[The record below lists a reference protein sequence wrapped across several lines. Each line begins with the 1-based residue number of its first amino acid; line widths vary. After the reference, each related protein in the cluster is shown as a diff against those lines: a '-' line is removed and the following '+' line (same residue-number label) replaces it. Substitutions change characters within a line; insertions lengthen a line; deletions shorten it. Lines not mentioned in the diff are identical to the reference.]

1 MFNKILKINLV
12 IIFFISISFAEI
24 ITGVKI
30 EGNKRISKQS
40 IMVFGNVNI
49 GDSYSPDD
57 LNAILKNI
65 YDTKFFK
72 KINLDIKDSI
82 LSIIV
87 DENPIIEAVEIN
99 GIKQTKLIDFI
110 LENIS
115 LQNRKSYIESSFKSD
130 LNLIKN
136 IIKSSGY
143 YFAKIDS
150 KYLLNESQ
158 NSVKLIYDIDL
169 GEKAKI
175 NEIQF
180 LGDKKIKDRK
190 LKNVITSEEAKF
202 WKFISQ
208 SKYLNYERIE
218 LDKRL
223 LTNYY
228 RDNGYY
234 QVSVN
239 NSFVEFKN
247 NGTFKL
253 IYTIDAGEKFLF
265 NKLSLD
271 LSDEYDKKYFIKIN
285 KALKKLENKEYSLT
299 KIEKVLREVDKIAL
313 SKQYEFIDASL
324 EESIEDNNK
333 LNVIITLVDTEKFYV
348 EKINILG
355 NEFTLEEVIRN
366 SFIVDEGDAYNEIL
380 FNRSINNIKSKRIF
394 ASVETE
400 VLAGSSDNQKIINLS
415 VVEKPTGEISLGAG
429 FGSSGGTIGAGIK
442 ESNFLGKGIKLNTDL
457 SIATNTIKGTFIYEK
472 PNFNY
477 SDNSL
482 LLSATSTARNEIT
495 IAGYK
500 SSEIGFSVGTS
511 FEQYENFYITPRLST
526 THETLT
532 TTSSASANYKKQEGS
547 YFDNYLNYT
556 LDYDTRNKR
565 YKPDEGFRNTFN
577 QNLPLYSKNN
587 EILNSFETIKYQKF
601 SNVVTRYSF
610 YGSAVNSLNGN
621 DVRVSKRLHIP
632 GSKLRGFETGKVGPK
647 EKNDYVGGN
656 YISTLNF
663 SATLPK
669 LLPSFQ
675 NTDVSFF
682 LDAANLWGIDYDSTL
697 DDRSTIRSATGLAVD
712 IFTPIG
718 PLNFSYSFPITKNS
732 SDKTE
737 SVRFNLG
744 TTF

>member
-1 MFNKILKINLV
+1 MFNKIIKINLI
-12 IIFFISISFAEI
+12 IIFFASISFAEI
-24 ITGVKI
+24 IKGVNI
-30 EGNKRISKQS
+30 EGNKRISKES
-40 IMVFGNVNI
+40 IMVFGKINI
-49 GDSYSPDD
+49 GKNYSQDD
-57 LNAILKNI
+57 LNVILKNI
-65 YDTKFFK
+65 YSSKFFK
-72 KINLDIKDSI
+72 KINLNIKDSI
-82 LSIIV
+82 LSITV
-87 DENPIIEAVEIN
+87 DENPIIETVEIN
-99 GIKQTKLIDFI
+99 GIKDNKLTNFL

-115 LQNRKSYIESSFKSD
+115 LQNRKSYIESSFVAD

-143 YFAKIDS
+143 YFAKIDTKS
-150 KYLLNESQ
+150 LLNESQ
-158 NSVKLIYDIDL
+158 NSIKLIYDIDL
-169 GEKAKI
+169 GDRAKI

-208 SKYLNYERIE
+208 NKYLNYDRIE

-223 LTNYY
+223 LTNFYKN
-228 RDNGYY
+228 NGYY
-234 QVSVN
+234 KVKVS
-239 NSFVEFKN
+239 NSFVELKR
-247 NGTFKL
+247 NGAFKL
-253 IYTIDAGEKFLF
+253 IYTIDAGDKFLF
-265 NKLSLD
+265 NQLSLD
-271 LSDEYDKKYFIKIN
+271 LSDDYDKKYFIKIN
-285 KALKKLENKEYSLT
+285 KSLKKLENKEYSLT

-324 EESIEDNNK
+324 EESIVDNNK

-366 SFIVDEGDAYNEIL
+366 SFIVDEGDGYNEIL
-380 FNRSINNIKSKRIF
+380 FNRSINNIKSKNIF
-394 ASVETE
+394 ASVDTE
-400 VLAGSSDNQKIINLS
+400 VIVGSSESQKIINLT

-442 ESNFLGKGIKLNTDL
+442 ENNFLGKGIKLNTDL
-457 SIATNTIKGTFIYEK
+457 SISADTIKGKFVYEK

-482 LLSATSTARNEIT
+482 LLSATSSANDQTST
-495 IAGYK
+495 SGYK
-500 SSEIGFSVGTS
+500 SSEYGFSVGTA
-511 FEQYENFYITPRLST
+511 FEQYENFYITPRFST
-526 THETLT
+526 LFESLT
-532 TTSSASANYKKQEGS
+532 TTSTASKNYKKQEGS
-547 YFDNYLNYT
+547 YFDNYLDYT
-556 LDYDTRNKR
+556 LDYDNRNKR
-565 YKPDEGFRNTFN
+565 YKPDEGFRNIFN
-577 QNLPLYSKNN
+577 QSLPIYSKSN
-587 EILNSFETIKYQKF
+587 EVRNSFETIKYQKF
-601 SNVVTRYSF
+601 SNVVTRVSF
-610 YGSAVNSLNGN
+610 YGAAINSVTGD
-621 DVRVSKRLHIP
+621 DVRVSKRLFIP
-632 GSKLRGFETGKVGPK
+632 GSKLRGFEVGKVGPK
-647 EKNDYVGGN
+647 EKKDYVGGN
-656 YISTLNF
+656 YISSLNF

-697 DDRSTIRSATGLAVD
+697 DDKSTIRSATGLAVD

-718 PLNFSYSFPITKNS
+718 PLNFSYSFPISKSS
-732 SDKTE
+732 SDITE

>member
-1 MFNKILKINLV
+1 MFNKILKINLI
-12 IIFFISISFAEI
+12 IIFFASFSFAEI

-40 IMVFGNVNI
+40 IMLFGNVSVGEN
-49 GDSYSPDD
+49 YSPDD
-57 LNAILKNI
+57 LNTILKNI

-82 LSIIV
+82 LSIFV
-87 DENPIIEAVEIN
+87 DENPIIENVEIN
-99 GIKQTKLIDFI
+99 GIKDTKLTDFL

-115 LQNRKSYIESSFKSD
+115 LQNRKSYIESSFMSD

-143 YFAKIDS
+143 YFAKIDT

-158 NSVKLIYDIDL
+158 NSVQLIYDIDL
-169 GEKAKI
+169 GERAKI

-190 LKNVITSEEAKF
+190 LKNIITSEEAKF

-208 SKYLNYERIE
+208 GKYLNYERIE

-228 RDNGYY
+228 KDNGYY
-234 QVSVN
+234 KVNVS

-247 NGTFKL
+247 NGAFKL
-253 IYTIDAGEKFLF
+253 IYTINAGDKFLF
-265 NKLSLD
+265 NQLSLD
-271 LSDEYDKKYFIKIN
+271 LSDEYDEKYFIKIN

-324 EESIEDNNK
+324 EESIVDNNK

-380 FNRSINNIKSKRIF
+380 FNRSINNIKSKNIF
-394 ASVETE
+394 SSVDAE
-400 VLAGSSDNQKIINLS
+400 VLAGSSESQKIINLS

-429 FGSSGGTIGAGIK
+429 FGSAGGTIGGGVK
-442 ESNFLGKGIKLNTDL
+442 ENNFLGKGIKLNTDL
-457 SIATNTIKGTFIYEK
+457 SVSADKISGTFIYEK

-482 LLSATSTARNEIT
+482 LLSATSSANDQIST
-495 IAGYK
+495 AGYK
-500 SSEIGFSVGTS
+500 SSEIGFSLGTS
-511 FEQYENFYITPRLST
+511 FEQYEDFYIIPKFST
-526 THETLT
+526 IFETLT
-532 TTSSASANYKKQEGS
+532 TTSTASKNYKKQEGS
-547 YFDNYLNYT
+547 YFDNYLKYT
-556 LDYDTRNKR
+556 LDYDKRNKR
-565 YKPDEGFRNTFN
+565 FKPDNGFRNTFT
-577 QNLPLYSKNN
+577 QHVPVYSKNN
-587 EILNSFETIKYQKF
+587 EFLNSFESIKYQKI
-601 SNVVTRYSF
+601 SNVVTRFSF
-610 YGSAVNSLNGN
+610 YGAAVNSLTGD

-632 GSKLRGFETGKVGPK
+632 GRKLRGFEAGKVGPT
-647 EKNDYVGGN
+647 ENTDYIGGN
-656 YISTLNF
+656 YASTLNF

-675 NTDVSFF
+675 NTDISYFV
-682 LDAANLWGIDYDSTL
+682 DAGNLWGIDYDSNL
-697 DDRSTIRSATGLAVD
+697 DDRSAIRSATGLAID

-718 PLNFSYSFPITKNS
+718 PLNISYSFPLTKAS
-732 SDKTE
+732 SDVTE

>member
-1 MFNKILKINLV
+1 MFNKIIKINL
-12 IIFFISISFAEI
+12 IIILLASISFAEI
-24 ITGVKI
+24 ITSVKI

-40 IMVFGNVNI
+40 ILVFGKIKI
-49 GDSYSPDD
+49 GENYSQDD
-57 LNAILKNI
+57 LNTILKDI
-65 YDTKFFK
+65 YNTKFFK
-72 KINLDIKDSI
+72 AINLDIKDSI

-99 GIKQTKLIDFI
+99 GIKDKKLTDFL

-143 YFAKIDS
+143 YFAKIDTKS
-150 KYLLNESQ
+150 LLNKSQ
-158 NSVKLIYDIDL
+158 NSITLIYDIDL

-180 LGDKKIKDRK
+180 LGDKKVKDRK
-190 LKNVITSEEAKF
+190 LKNVITSEETKF

-208 SKYLNYERIE
+208 NKYLNYDRIE

-228 RDNGYY
+228 KNNGYY
-234 QVSVN
+234 KVKVS

-253 IYTIDAGEKFLF
+253 IYNIEAGDKFFF
-265 NKLSLD
+265 NNLSLD
-271 LSDEYDKKYFIKIN
+271 LSNEYDKKYFTKIS
-285 KALKKLENKEYSLT
+285 KVLKKLENKEYSLN

-324 EESIEDNNK
+324 EEAIVDNNK
-333 LNVIITLVDTEKFYV
+333 LNVIITLVDTKRFYV

-380 FNRSINNIKSKRIF
+380 FNRSINNIRSRNIF
-394 ASVETE
+394 SSVESE
-400 VLAGSSDNQKIINLS
+400 VLPGSNESQKIINLT

-429 FGSSGGTIGAGIK
+429 FGSSGGTIGGGIK
-442 ESNFLGKGIKLNTDL
+442 ENNFLGKGIKLNTDL
-457 SIATNTIKGTFIYEK
+457 SISPETIKGIFIYEK

-482 LLSATSTARNEIT
+482 LLSATSTARNQIAV
-495 IAGYK
+495 AGYK
-500 SSEIGFSVGTS
+500 SSELGFSVGTS
-511 FEQYENFYITPRLST
+511 FEQYENFYITPKFST
-526 THETLT
+526 TFETLT
-532 TTSSASANYKKQEGS
+532 TTSSASKNYKKQEGS
-547 YFDNYLNYT
+547 FFDNYLDYT
-556 LDYDTRNKR
+556 LDYDNRNKR
-565 YKPDEGFRNTFN
+565 YKPNEGFRNIFN
-577 QNLPLYSKNN
+577 QSLPIYSKNN
-587 EILNSFETIKYQKF
+587 EIRNSFETIKYQKF
-601 SNVVTRYSF
+601 SNVVTRVSF
-610 YGSAVNSLNGN
+610 YGAAINSLTGD
-621 DVRVSKRLHIP
+621 DVRVSKRLFIP
-632 GSKLRGFETGKVGPK
+632 GSKLRGFESGKVGPK
-647 EKNDYVGGN
+647 EKKNYVGGN
-656 YISTLNF
+656 YVSSLNF

-669 LLPSFQ
+669 ILATFQ

-682 LDAANLWGIDYDSTL
+682 LDAANLWGIDYDTKL
-697 DDRSTIRSATGLAVD
+697 DDKSTIRSATGLAVD

-718 PLNFSYSFPITKNS
+718 PLNFSYSFPITKSS
-732 SDKTE
+732 SDTTE

>member
-1 MFNKILKINLV
+1 MFNKILKINL
-12 IIFFISISFAEI
+12 IITLLVSISFAEI

-30 EGNKRISKQS
+30 DGNKRISKQS
-40 IMVFGNVNI
+40 IMVFGNVKI
-49 GDSYSPDD
+49 GENYNQDD
-57 LNAILKNI
+57 LNTILKNI

-82 LSIIV
+82 LSITV
-87 DENPIIEAVEIN
+87 NENPIIEIVEIN
-99 GIKQTKLIDFI
+99 GIKDSKLTDFL

-115 LQNRKSYIESSFKSD
+115 LRNRKSYIESSFKSD
-130 LNLIKN
+130 LNLIKS

-143 YFAKIDS
+143 YFAKIET
-150 KYLLNESQ
+150 KYLLNEIQ

-190 LKNVITSEEAKF
+190 LKNVITSEESRF

-208 SKYLNYERIE
+208 TKYLNYDRIE

-228 RDNGYY
+228 KDNGYY
-234 QVSVN
+234 KVKVN

-253 IYTIDAGEKFLF
+253 IYTIDAGDKFLF
-265 NKLSLD
+265 NKLSLN
-271 LSDEYDKKYFIKIN
+271 LSDEYDEKYFIRIN

-299 KIEKVLREVDKIAL
+299 KIEKVLKEVDKIAL

-324 EESIEDNNK
+324 EESIVDNNK
-333 LNVIITLVDTEKFYV
+333 LNLVITLVDTEKFYV

-380 FNRSINNIKSKRIF
+380 FNRSINNIKSKNIF
-394 ASVETE
+394 ASVDPE
-400 VLAGSSDNQKIINLS
+400 VLAGSSESQKIINLS

-429 FGSSGGTIGAGIK
+429 FGSSGGTVGAGIK
-442 ESNFLGKGIKLNTDL
+442 ENNFLGKGIKLNTDL
-457 SIATNTIKGTFIYEK
+457 SVSADTIKGKMVYEK

-482 LLSATSTARNEIT
+482 LLSATSTSNDQ
-495 IAGYK
+495 IAVSGYK
-500 SSEIGFSVGTS
+500 SSELGFSVGTA
-511 FEQYENFYITPRLST
+511 FEQYENFYITPRFST
-526 THETLT
+526 TYETLT
-532 TTSSASANYKKQEGS
+532 TTSSASKNYKKQEGS
-547 YFDNYLNYT
+547 FFDNYLDYT
-556 LDYDTRNKR
+556 LDYDNRNKR
-565 YKPDEGFRNTFN
+565 YKPDEGFRNIFN
-577 QNLPLYSKNN
+577 QSLPIYSKSN
-587 EILNSFETIKYQKF
+587 EVTNSFETIKYNKF
-601 SNVVTRYSF
+601 SDVVTRVSF
-610 YGSAVNSLNGN
+610 YGATINSLSGD
-621 DVRVSKRLHIP
+621 DVRVSKRLFIP
-632 GSKLRGFETGKVGPK
+632 GSKLRGFESGKVGPK
-647 EKNDYVGGN
+647 EKKNYVGGN
-656 YISTLNF
+656 YVSSLNF

-669 LLPSFQ
+669 ILATFQ

-682 LDAANLWGIDYDSTL
+682 LDAANLWGIDYDTKL
-697 DDRSTIRSATGLAVD
+697 DDKSTIRSATGLAVD

-718 PLNFSYSFPITKNS
+718 PLNFSYSFPITKSS
-732 SDKTE
+732 SDTTE

>member
-1 MFNKILKINLV
+1 MFNKILKINL
-12 IIFFISISFAEI
+12 IITLLVSISFAEI

-30 EGNKRISKQS
+30 DGNKRISKQS
-40 IMVFGNVNI
+40 IMVFGNVKI
-49 GDSYSPDD
+49 GENYNQDD
-57 LNAILKNI
+57 LNTILKNI

-82 LSIIV
+82 LSITV
-87 DENPIIEAVEIN
+87 NENPIIETVEIN
-99 GIKQTKLIDFI
+99 GIKDSKLTDFL

-115 LQNRKSYIESSFKSD
+115 LRNRKSYIESSFKSD
-130 LNLIKN
+130 LNLIKS

-143 YFAKIDS
+143 YFAKIET
-150 KYLLNESQ
+150 KYLLNEIQ

-190 LKNVITSEEAKF
+190 LKNVITSEESRF

-208 SKYLNYERIE
+208 TKYLNYDRIE

-228 RDNGYY
+228 KDNGYY
-234 QVSVN
+234 KVKVN

-253 IYTIDAGEKFLF
+253 IYTIDAGDKFLF
-265 NKLSLD
+265 NKLSLN
-271 LSDEYDKKYFIKIN
+271 LSDEYDEKYFIRIN

-299 KIEKVLREVDKIAL
+299 KIEKVLKEVDKIAL

-324 EESIEDNNK
+324 EESIVDNNK
-333 LNVIITLVDTEKFYV
+333 LNLVITLVDTEKFYV

-380 FNRSINNIKSKRIF
+380 FNRSINNIKSKNIF
-394 ASVETE
+394 ASVDPE
-400 VLAGSSDNQKIINLS
+400 VLAGSSESQKIINLS

-429 FGSSGGTIGAGIK
+429 FGSSGGTVGAGIK
-442 ESNFLGKGIKLNTDL
+442 ENNFLGKGIKLNTDL
-457 SIATNTIKGTFIYEK
+457 SVSADTIKGKMVYEK

-482 LLSATSTARNEIT
+482 LLSATSTSNDQ
-495 IAGYK
+495 IAVSGYK
-500 SSEIGFSVGTS
+500 SSELGFSVGTA
-511 FEQYENFYITPRLST
+511 FEQYENFYVTPKINT
-526 THETLT
+526 TYESLT
-532 TTSSASANYKKQEGS
+532 TTSTASKNYKKQEGA

-556 LDYDTRNKR
+556 LDYDKRNKR
-565 YKPDEGFRNTFN
+565 YKPDEGFRNIFN
-577 QNLPLYSKNN
+577 QNLPIYSENN
-587 EILNSFETIKYQKF
+587 EIRNSFETIRYKKF
-601 SNVVTRYSF
+601 SNVVTRVSF
-610 YGSAVNSLNGN
+610 YGAAINSISGD
-621 DVRVSKRLHIP
+621 DVRVSKRMHIP
-632 GSKLRGFETGKVGPK
+632 GSKLRGFESGKVGPK

-656 YISTLNF
+656 YISSLNF

-675 NTDVSFF
+675 NTDLSFF

-718 PLNFSYSFPITKNS
+718 PLNLSYSFPISKSS
-732 SDKTE
+732 SDTTE

>member
-1 MFNKILKINLV
+1 MFNKILKINLI
-12 IIFFISISFAEI
+12 IIFFTSISFAEI

-49 GDSYSPDD
+49 GDSYSSDD
-57 LNAILKNI
+57 LNVILKNI

-99 GIKQTKLIDFI
+99 GIKQTKLKDFI

-208 SKYLNYERIE
+208 SKYLNYEQIE

-228 RDNGYY
+228 KDNGYY

-247 NGTFKL
+247 DGTFKL

-285 KALKKLENKEYSLT
+285 KSLKKLENKEYSIT

-394 ASVETE
+394 ASVEPE
-400 VLAGSSDNQKIINLS
+400 VLAGSSENQKIINLT
-415 VVEKPTGEISLGAG
+415 VVEKPTGELSLGAG
-429 FGSSGGTIGAGIK
+429 FGSSGGTIGAGVK
-442 ESNFLGKGIKLNTDL
+442 ENNFLGKGIKLNSDL
-457 SIATNTIKGTFIYEK
+457 SISPNTIKGTLIYEK

-482 LLSATSTARNEIT
+482 LLSATSSANNEILT
-495 IAGYK
+495 AGYK

-511 FEQYENFYITPRLST
+511 FEQYENFYITPRFST

-556 LDYDTRNKR
+556 LDYDNRNKR
-565 YKPDEGFRNTFN
+565 YKPDEGFRNTFS
-577 QNLPLYSKNN
+577 QNLPLYTKNN
-587 EILNSFETIKYQKF
+587 EIVNSFESIKYQKF

-610 YGSAVNSLNGN
+610 FGSAVNSVSGN

-632 GSKLRGFETGKVGPK
+632 GSKLRGFEIGKVGPK

-682 LDAANLWGIDYDSTL
+682 LDAANLWGVDYDSTL

-718 PLNFSYSFPITKNS
+718 PLNFSYSFPITKSS
-732 SDKTE
+732 SDITE

>member
-1 MFNKILKINLV
+1 MFNKILKINLI
-12 IIFFISISFAEI
+12 IIFFASISFAEI
-24 ITGVKI
+24 ITGIQI

-40 IMVFGNVNI
+40 IIVFGKVNI
-49 GDSYSPDD
+49 GENYSPDD
-57 LNAILKNI
+57 LNIILKKI

-72 KINLDIKDSI
+72 KIDLDIKDSI
-82 LSIIV
+82 LTITV
-87 DENPIIEAVEIN
+87 DENPIIETVEIN
-99 GIKQTKLIDFI
+99 GIKDKKLTDFL

-143 YFAKIDS
+143 YFAKIDTKS
-150 KYLLNESQ
+150 LLNETQ
-158 NSVKLIYDIDL
+158 NSIKLFYDIDL
-169 GEKAKI
+169 GKKAKI

-180 LGDKKIKDRK
+180 LGDKKVKDRK
-190 LKNVITSEEAKF
+190 LKNVITSEETKF

-208 SKYLNYERIE
+208 NKYLNYDRIE

-223 LTNYY
+223 LANYY
-228 RDNGYY
+228 KNNGYY
-234 QVSVN
+234 KVKVS

-253 IYTIDAGEKFLF
+253 IYSIDAGDKFLF

-271 LSDEYDKKYFIKIN
+271 LSDEYDEKYFIKIN
-285 KALKKLENKEYSLT
+285 KALKKLENKEYSLN

-324 EESIEDNNK
+324 EEAIVNNNK
-333 LNVIITLVDTEKFYV
+333 LNVVITLVDTKKFYV

-355 NEFTLEEVIRN
+355 NEYTLEEVIRN

-380 FNRSINNIKSKRIF
+380 FNRSINNIKSKNIF
-394 ASVETE
+394 ASVESE
-400 VLAGSSDNQKIINLS
+400 VLPGTSESQKIINLS

-429 FGSSGGTIGAGIK
+429 YGTSGGTVGAGIK
-442 ESNFLGKGIKLNTDL
+442 ENNFLGKGIKLNTDFAV
-457 SIATNTIKGTFIYEK
+457 SADTVKGTIVYNQ

-482 LLSATSTARNEIT
+482 LISATSKANDQ
-495 IAGYK
+495 IAISGYK
-500 SSEIGFSVGTS
+500 SSELGFSVGTA
-511 FEQYENFYITPRLST
+511 FEQYENFYITPRFST
-526 THETLT
+526 TYETLT
-532 TTSSASANYKKQEGS
+532 TTSTASKNYKKQEAS
-547 YFDNYLNYT
+547 YFDNYINYS
-556 LDYDTRNKR
+556 LDYDNRNKR
-565 YKPDEGFRNTFN
+565 FKPDEGFRNIFN
-577 QNLPLYSKNN
+577 QQLPIHSKNN
-587 EILNSFETIKYQKF
+587 EIVNSFETIKYQKF
-601 SNVVTRYSF
+601 SDVVTRFSF
-610 YGSAVNSLNGN
+610 YGAAINSLTGN

-632 GSKLRGFETGKVGPK
+632 GSKLRGFESGKVGPK

-682 LDAANLWGIDYDSTL
+682 LDAANSWGIDYNSTL
-697 DDRSTIRSATGLAVD
+697 DDRSMIRSSTGLAVD
-712 IFTPIG
+712 VFTPIG
-718 PLNFSYSFPITKNS
+718 PLNISYSFPITKSS
-732 SDKTE
+732 SDTTE

>member
-1 MFNKILKINLV
+1 MFNKIIKINLI
-12 IIFFISISFAEI
+12 IIFFASISFAEI
-24 ITGVKI
+24 IKGVNI
-30 EGNKRISKQS
+30 EGNKRISKES
-40 IMVFGNVNI
+40 IMVFGKINI
-49 GDSYSPDD
+49 GKNYSQDD
-57 LNAILKNI
+57 LNVILKRI
-65 YDTKFFK
+65 YSTKFFK

-82 LSIIV
+82 LSITV
-87 DENPIIEAVEIN
+87 DENPIIEIVEIN
-99 GIKQTKLIDFI
+99 GIKDNKLTDFL

-115 LQNRKSYIESSFKSD
+115 LQNRKSYIESSFVAD

-143 YFAKIDS
+143 YFAKIDTKS
-150 KYLLNESQ
+150 LLNESQ

-169 GEKAKI
+169 GDRAKI

-208 SKYLNYERIE
+208 NKYLNYDRIE

-223 LTNYY
+223 LTNFYKN
-228 RDNGYY
+228 NGYY
-234 QVSVN
+234 KVKVS
-239 NSFVEFKN
+239 NSFVELKS
-247 NGTFKL
+247 NGAFKL
-253 IYTIDAGEKFLF
+253 IYTIDAGDKFLF
-265 NKLSLD
+265 NQLSLD
-271 LSDEYDKKYFIKIN
+271 LSDDYDKKYFIKIN
-285 KALKKLENKEYSLT
+285 KSLKKLENKEYSLT

-324 EESIEDNNK
+324 EESIVDNNK

-366 SFIVDEGDAYNEIL
+366 SFIVDEGDGYNEIL
-380 FNRSINNIKSKRIF
+380 FNRSINNIKSKNIF
-394 ASVETE
+394 ASVDAE
-400 VLAGSSDNQKIINLS
+400 VIVGSNESQKIINLT

-442 ESNFLGKGIKLNTDL
+442 ENNFLGKGIKLNTDL
-457 SIATNTIKGTFIYEK
+457 SISANTIKGTFIYEK

-482 LLSATSTARNEIT
+482 LLSATSSANDQTST
-495 IAGYK
+495 SGYK
-500 SSEIGFSVGTS
+500 SSEYGFSVGTA
-511 FEQYENFYITPRLST
+511 FEQYENFYITPRFST
-526 THETLT
+526 VFESLT
-532 TTSSASANYKKQEGS
+532 TTSTASKNYKKQEGS
-547 YFDNYLNYT
+547 YFDNYLDYT
-556 LDYDTRNKR
+556 LDYDNRNKKYR
-565 YKPDEGFRNTFN
+565 PDEGFRNIFN
-577 QNLPLYSKNN
+577 QSLPIYSKTN
-587 EILNSFETIKYQKF
+587 EVRNSFETIKYQKF
-601 SNVVTRYSF
+601 SNVVTRVSF
-610 YGSAVNSLNGN
+610 YGAAINSVTGD
-621 DVRVSKRLHIP
+621 DVRVSKRLFIP
-632 GSKLRGFETGKVGPK
+632 GSKLRGFEAGKVGPK
-647 EKNDYVGGN
+647 EKKDYVGGN
-656 YISTLNF
+656 YISSLNF

-682 LDAANLWGIDYDSTL
+682 VDAANLWGIDYDSTL
-697 DDRSTIRSATGLAVD
+697 DDKSAIRSATGLAVD

-718 PLNFSYSFPITKNS
+718 PLNFSYSFPISKSS
-732 SDKTE
+732 SDTTE

>member
-285 KALKKLENKEYSLT
+285 KSLKKLENKEYSIT

-457 SIATNTIKGTFIYEK
+457 SIATNTIKGTFMYEK

-556 LDYDTRNKR
+556 LDYDNRNKR

-587 EILNSFETIKYQKF
+587 EIVKSFETIKYQKF

-610 YGSAVNSLNGN
+610 YGAAVNSLNGN

-718 PLNFSYSFPITKNS
+718 PLNLSYSFPITQSS
-732 SDKTE
+732 SDTTE

>member
-1 MFNKILKINLV
+1 MFNKIIKINL
-12 IIFFISISFAEI
+12 IIILLASISFAEI
-24 ITGVKI
+24 ITSVKI

-40 IMVFGNVNI
+40 ILVFGKIKI
-49 GDSYSPDD
+49 GENYSQDD
-57 LNAILKNI
+57 LNTILKDI
-65 YDTKFFK
+65 YNTKFFK
-72 KINLDIKDSI
+72 AINLDIKDSI

-99 GIKQTKLIDFI
+99 GIKDKKLTDFL

-143 YFAKIDS
+143 YFAKIDTKS
-150 KYLLNESQ
+150 LLNKSQ
-158 NSVKLIYDIDL
+158 NSITLIYDIDL

-180 LGDKKIKDRK
+180 LGDKKVKDRK
-190 LKNVITSEEAKF
+190 LKNVITSEETKF

-208 SKYLNYERIE
+208 NKYLNYDRIE

-228 RDNGYY
+228 KNNGYY
-234 QVSVN
+234 KVKVS

-253 IYTIDAGEKFLF
+253 IYNIEAGDKFFF
-265 NKLSLD
+265 NNLSLD
-271 LSDEYDKKYFIKIN
+271 LSNEYDKKYFTKIS
-285 KALKKLENKEYSLT
+285 KVLKKLENKEYSLN

-324 EESIEDNNK
+324 EEAIVDNNK
-333 LNVIITLVDTEKFYV
+333 LNVIITLVDTKRFYV

-380 FNRSINNIKSKRIF
+380 FNRSINNIRSRNIF
-394 ASVETE
+394 SSVESE
-400 VLAGSSDNQKIINLS
+400 VLPGSNESQKIINLT

-429 FGSSGGTIGAGIK
+429 FGSSGGTIGGGIK
-442 ESNFLGKGIKLNTDL
+442 ENNFLGKGIKLNTDL
-457 SIATNTIKGTFIYEK
+457 SISPETIKGIFIYEK

-482 LLSATSTARNEIT
+482 LLSATSTARNQIAV
-495 IAGYK
+495 AGYK
-500 SSEIGFSVGTS
+500 SSELGFSVGTS
-511 FEQYENFYITPRLST
+511 FEQYENFYITPKFST
-526 THETLT
+526 TFETLT
-532 TTSSASANYKKQEGS
+532 TTSSASKNYKKQEGS
-547 YFDNYLNYT
+547 FFDNYLDYT
-556 LDYDTRNKR
+556 LDYDNRNKR
-565 YKPDEGFRNTFN
+565 YKPNEGFRNIFN
-577 QNLPLYSKNN
+577 QSLPIYSKNN
-587 EILNSFETIKYQKF
+587 EIRNSFETIKYQKF
-601 SNVVTRYSF
+601 SNVVTRVSF
-610 YGSAVNSLNGN
+610 YGAAINSLTGD
-621 DVRVSKRLHIP
+621 DVRVSKRLFIP
-632 GSKLRGFETGKVGPK
+632 GSKLRGFESGKVGPK
-647 EKNDYVGGN
+647 EKKNYVGGN
-656 YISTLNF
+656 YVSSLNF

-669 LLPSFQ
+669 LLASFQ

-682 LDAANLWGIDYDSTL
+682 LDAANLWGIDYDTKL
-697 DDRSTIRSATGLAVD
+697 DDKSTIRSATGLAVD

-718 PLNFSYSFPITKNS
+718 PLNFSYSFPITKSS
-732 SDKTE
+732 SDTTE

>member
-1 MFNKILKINLV
+1 MFNKIIKINLI
-12 IIFFISISFAEI
+12 IIFFASISFAEI
-24 ITGVKI
+24 IKGVNI
-30 EGNKRISKQS
+30 EGNKRISKES
-40 IMVFGNVNI
+40 IMVFGKINI
-49 GDSYSPDD
+49 GKNYSQDD
-57 LNAILKNI
+57 LNVILKNI
-65 YDTKFFK
+65 YSTKFFK

-82 LSIIV
+82 LSITV
-87 DENPIIEAVEIN
+87 DENPIIETVEIN
-99 GIKQTKLIDFI
+99 GIKDNKLTDFL

-115 LQNRKSYIESSFKSD
+115 LQNRKSYIESSFVAD

-143 YFAKIDS
+143 YFAKIDTKS
-150 KYLLNESQ
+150 LLNESQ

-169 GEKAKI
+169 GDRAKI

-208 SKYLNYERIE
+208 NKYLNYDRIE

-223 LTNYY
+223 LTNFYKN
-228 RDNGYY
+228 NGYY
-234 QVSVN
+234 KVKVS
-239 NSFVEFKN
+239 NSFVELKS
-247 NGTFKL
+247 NGAFKL
-253 IYTIDAGEKFLF
+253 IYTIDAGDKFLF
-265 NKLSLD
+265 NQLSLD
-271 LSDEYDKKYFIKIN
+271 LSDDYDKKYFIKIN
-285 KALKKLENKEYSLT
+285 KSLKKLENKEYSLT

-324 EESIEDNNK
+324 EESIVDNNK

-366 SFIVDEGDAYNEIL
+366 SFIVDEGDGYNEIL
-380 FNRSINNIKSKRIF
+380 FNRSINNIKSKNIF
-394 ASVETE
+394 ASVDAE
-400 VLAGSSDNQKIINLS
+400 VIVGSNESQKIINLT

-442 ESNFLGKGIKLNTDL
+442 ENNFLGKGIKLNTDL
-457 SIATNTIKGTFIYEK
+457 SISANTIKGTFIYEK

-482 LLSATSTARNEIT
+482 LLSATSSANDQTST
-495 IAGYK
+495 SGYK
-500 SSEIGFSVGTS
+500 SSEYGFSVGTA
-511 FEQYENFYITPRLST
+511 FEQYENFYITPRFST
-526 THETLT
+526 VFESLT
-532 TTSSASANYKKQEGS
+532 TTSTASKNYKKQEGS
-547 YFDNYLNYT
+547 YFDNYLDYT
-556 LDYDTRNKR
+556 LDYDNRNKKYR
-565 YKPDEGFRNTFN
+565 PDEGFRNIFN
-577 QNLPLYSKNN
+577 QSLPIYSKTN
-587 EILNSFETIKYQKF
+587 EVRNSFETIKYQKF
-601 SNVVTRYSF
+601 SNVVTRVSF
-610 YGSAVNSLNGN
+610 YGAAINSVTGD
-621 DVRVSKRLHIP
+621 DVRVSKRLFIP
-632 GSKLRGFETGKVGPK
+632 GSKLRGFEAGKVGPK
-647 EKNDYVGGN
+647 EKKDYVGGN
-656 YISTLNF
+656 YISSLNF

-682 LDAANLWGIDYDSTL
+682 VDAANLWGIDYDSTL
-697 DDRSTIRSATGLAVD
+697 DDKSAIRSATGLAVD

-718 PLNFSYSFPITKNS
+718 PLNFSYSFPISKSS
-732 SDKTE
+732 SDTTE

>member
-1 MFNKILKINLV
+1 MFNKILKINL
-12 IIFFISISFAEI
+12 IITLLVSISFAEI

-30 EGNKRISKQS
+30 DGNKRISKQS
-40 IMVFGNVNI
+40 IMVFGNVKI
-49 GDSYSPDD
+49 GENYNQDD
-57 LNAILKNI
+57 LNTILKNI

-82 LSIIV
+82 LSITV
-87 DENPIIEAVEIN
+87 NENPIIETVEIN
-99 GIKQTKLIDFI
+99 GIKDSKLTDFL

-115 LQNRKSYIESSFKSD
+115 LRNRKSYIESSFKSD
-130 LNLIKN
+130 LNLIKS

-143 YFAKIDS
+143 YFAKIET
-150 KYLLNESQ
+150 KYLLNEIQ

-169 GEKAKI
+169 GQKAKI

-190 LKNVITSEEAKF
+190 LKNVITSEESRF

-208 SKYLNYERIE
+208 TKYLNYDRIE

-228 RDNGYY
+228 KDNGYY
-234 QVSVN
+234 KVKVN

-253 IYTIDAGEKFLF
+253 IYTIDAGDKFLF
-265 NKLSLD
+265 NKLSLN
-271 LSDEYDKKYFIKIN
+271 LSDEYDEKYFIRIN

-299 KIEKVLREVDKIAL
+299 KIEKVLKEVDKIAL

-324 EESIEDNNK
+324 EESIVDNNK
-333 LNVIITLVDTEKFYV
+333 LNLVITLVDTEKFYV

-380 FNRSINNIKSKRIF
+380 FNRSINNIKSKNIF
-394 ASVETE
+394 ASVEPE
-400 VLAGSSDNQKIINLS
+400 VLAGSSESQKIINLS

-429 FGSSGGTIGAGIK
+429 FGSSGGTVGAGIK
-442 ESNFLGKGIKLNTDL
+442 ENNFLGKGIKLNTDL
-457 SIATNTIKGTFIYEK
+457 SVSADTIKGKMVYEK

-482 LLSATSTARNEIT
+482 LLSATSTSNDQ
-495 IAGYK
+495 IAVSGYK
-500 SSEIGFSVGTS
+500 SSELGFSVGTA
-511 FEQYENFYITPRLST
+511 FEQYENFYVTPKINT
-526 THETLT
+526 TYESLT
-532 TTSSASANYKKQEGS
+532 TTSTASKNYKKQEGA

-556 LDYDTRNKR
+556 IDYDKRNKR
-565 YKPDEGFRNTFN
+565 YKPDEGFRNIFN
-577 QNLPLYSKNN
+577 QNLPIYSENN
-587 EILNSFETIKYQKF
+587 EIRNSFETIRYKKF
-601 SNVVTRYSF
+601 SNVVTRLSF
-610 YGSAVNSLNGN
+610 YGAAINSISGD

-632 GSKLRGFETGKVGPK
+632 GSKLRGFESGKVGPK

-656 YISTLNF
+656 YISSLNF

-675 NTDVSFF
+675 NTDLSFF

-718 PLNFSYSFPITKNS
+718 PLNLSYSFPISKSS
-732 SDKTE
+732 SDTTE

>member
-1 MFNKILKINLV
+1 M
-12 IIFFISISFAEI
+12 
-24 ITGVKI
+24 
-30 EGNKRISKQS
+30 
-40 IMVFGNVNI
+40 
-49 GDSYSPDD
+49 
-57 LNAILKNI
+57 
-65 YDTKFFK
+65 
-72 KINLDIKDSI
+72 
-82 LSIIV
+82 
-87 DENPIIEAVEIN
+87 
-99 GIKQTKLIDFI
+99 
-110 LENIS
+110 
-115 LQNRKSYIESSFKSD
+115 
-130 LNLIKN
+130 
-136 IIKSSGY
+136 
-143 YFAKIDS
+143 
-150 KYLLNESQ
+150 
-158 NSVKLIYDIDL
+158 IYDIDL

-208 SKYLNYERIE
+208 GKYLNYDRIE

-228 RDNGYY
+228 KDNGYY
-234 QVSVN
+234 KVKVS

-247 NGTFKL
+247 NGAFKL
-253 IYTIDAGEKFLF
+253 IYNIDAGDKFLF

-285 KALKKLENKEYSLT
+285 KALKKLENNEYSLT

-313 SKQYEFIDASL
+313 SKQYEFIDATL
-324 EESIEDNNK
+324 EESIVDNNK

-380 FNRSINNIKSKRIF
+380 FNRSINNIKSKKIF
-394 ASVETE
+394 ASVNAE
-400 VLAGSSDNQKIINLS
+400 VLAGSSESQKIINLS

-429 FGSSGGTIGAGIK
+429 FGSSGGSVGAGIK
-442 ESNFLGKGIKLNTDL
+442 ENNFLGKGIKLNTDL
-457 SIATNTIKGTFIYEK
+457 SISADTIKGTFIYEK

-482 LLSATSTARNEIT
+482 LLSATSSANDQIT
-495 IAGYK
+495 TAGYK
-500 SSEIGFSVGTS
+500 SSELGFSIGTA
-511 FEQYENFYITPRLST
+511 FEQYEDFYITPRLST
-526 THETLT
+526 TYETLT
-532 TTSSASANYKKQEGS
+532 TTSTASQNYKKQEGS
-547 YFDNYLNYT
+547 YFDNYLKYT
-556 LDYDTRNKR
+556 LDYDKRNKR
-565 YKPDEGFRNTFN
+565 FKPDDGFLNSFS
-577 QNLPLYSKNN
+577 QNVPLYSKNN
-587 EILNSFETIKYQKF
+587 EIRNSFESTKYQKF
-601 SNVVTRYSF
+601 SNIVTRFSF
-610 YGSAVNSLNGN
+610 YGAAINSLTGD

-632 GSKLRGFETGKVGPK
+632 ARKLRGFEGGKVGPK
-647 EKNDYVGGN
+647 ENKDYIGGN
-656 YISTLNF
+656 YVSTLNF

-675 NTDVSFF
+675 NTDISYF
-682 LDAANLWGIDYDSTL
+682 LDAANSWGIDYDSTL
-697 DDRSTIRSATGLAVD
+697 DDKSTIRSATGIAVD

-718 PLNFSYSFPITKNS
+718 PLNLSYSFPITKAS
-732 SDKTE
+732 SDVTE

>member
-1 MFNKILKINLV
+1 MFNKIIKINLI
-12 IIFFISISFAEI
+12 IIFFASISFAEI
-24 ITGVKI
+24 IKGVNI
-30 EGNKRISKQS
+30 EGNKRISKES
-40 IMVFGNVNI
+40 IMVFGKINI
-49 GDSYSPDD
+49 GKNYSQDD
-57 LNAILKNI
+57 LNVILKNI
-65 YDTKFFK
+65 YSSKFFK
-72 KINLDIKDSI
+72 KINLNIKDSI
-82 LSIIV
+82 LSITV
-87 DENPIIEAVEIN
+87 DENPIIETVEIN
-99 GIKQTKLIDFI
+99 GIKDNKLTNFL

-115 LQNRKSYIESSFKSD
+115 LQNRKSYIESSFVAD

-143 YFAKIDS
+143 YFAKIDTKS
-150 KYLLNESQ
+150 LLNESQ
-158 NSVKLIYDIDL
+158 NSIKLIYDIDL
-169 GEKAKI
+169 GDRAKI

-208 SKYLNYERIE
+208 NKYLNYDRIE

-223 LTNYY
+223 LTNFYKN
-228 RDNGYY
+228 NGYY
-234 QVSVN
+234 KVKVS
-239 NSFVEFKN
+239 NSFVELKR
-247 NGTFKL
+247 NGAFKL
-253 IYTIDAGEKFLF
+253 IYTIDAGDKFLF
-265 NKLSLD
+265 NQLSLD
-271 LSDEYDKKYFIKIN
+271 LSDDYDKKYFIKIN
-285 KALKKLENKEYSLT
+285 KSLKKLENKEYSLT

-324 EESIEDNNK
+324 EESIVDNNK

-366 SFIVDEGDAYNEIL
+366 SFIVDEGDGYNEIL
-380 FNRSINNIKSKRIF
+380 FNRSINNIKSKNIF
-394 ASVETE
+394 ASVDTE
-400 VLAGSSDNQKIINLS
+400 VIVGSSESQKIINLT

-442 ESNFLGKGIKLNTDL
+442 ENNFLGKGIKLNTDL
-457 SIATNTIKGTFIYEK
+457 SISADTIKGKFVYEK

-482 LLSATSTARNEIT
+482 LLSATSSANDQISTS
-495 IAGYK
+495 GYK
-500 SSEIGFSVGTS
+500 SSEYGFSVGTA
-511 FEQYENFYITPRLST
+511 FEQYENFYITPRFST
-526 THETLT
+526 TFESLT
-532 TTSSASANYKKQEGS
+532 TTSTASKNYKKQEGS
-547 YFDNYLNYT
+547 YFDNYLDYT
-556 LDYDTRNKR
+556 LDYDNRNKR
-565 YKPDEGFRNTFN
+565 YKPDEGFRNIFN
-577 QNLPLYSKNN
+577 QSLPIYSKSN
-587 EILNSFETIKYQKF
+587 EVRNSFETIKYQKF
-601 SNVVTRYSF
+601 SNVVTRVSF
-610 YGSAVNSLNGN
+610 YGAAINSVTGD
-621 DVRVSKRLHIP
+621 DVRVSKRLFIP
-632 GSKLRGFETGKVGPK
+632 GSKLRGFEVGKVGPK
-647 EKNDYVGGN
+647 EKKDYVGGN
-656 YISTLNF
+656 YISSLNF

-697 DDRSTIRSATGLAVD
+697 DDKSTIRSATGLAVD

-718 PLNFSYSFPITKNS
+718 PLNFSYSFPISKSS
-732 SDKTE
+732 SDITE

>member
-1 MFNKILKINLV
+1 MFNKIIKINL
-12 IIFFISISFAEI
+12 IIILLASISFAEI
-24 ITGVKI
+24 ITSVKI

-40 IMVFGNVNI
+40 IIVFGKVNI
-49 GDSYSPDD
+49 GENYTQDD
-57 LNAILKNI
+57 LNIILKRI
-65 YDTKFFK
+65 YGTKFFK

-82 LSIIV
+82 LTITV
-87 DENPIIEAVEIN
+87 DENPIIETVEIN
-99 GIKQTKLIDFI
+99 GIKNKKLTDFL

-115 LQNRKSYIESSFKSD
+115 LQNRKSYIESSFVSD

-143 YFAKIDS
+143 YFAKIDTKS
-150 KYLLNESQ
+150 LLNKSQ
-158 NSVKLIYDIDL
+158 NSITLIYDIDL

-180 LGDKKIKDRK
+180 LGDKKVKDRK
-190 LKNVITSEEAKF
+190 LKNVITSEETKF

-208 SKYLNYERIE
+208 NKYLNYDRIE

-228 RDNGYY
+228 KNNGYY
-234 QVSVN
+234 KVKVS

-253 IYTIDAGEKFLF
+253 IYNIEAGDKFFF

-271 LSDEYDKKYFIKIN
+271 LSNEYDKKYFTKIS
-285 KALKKLENKEYSLT
+285 KVLKKLENKEYSLN

-324 EESIEDNNK
+324 EEAIVDNNK

-355 NEFTLEEVIRN
+355 NEFTLEEVVRN

-380 FNRSINNIKSKRIF
+380 FNRSINNIRAKNIF
-394 ASVETE
+394 SSVESE
-400 VLAGSSDNQKIINLS
+400 VLPGSNESQKMINLK

-429 FGSSGGTIGAGIK
+429 FGSSGGTIGGGIK
-442 ESNFLGKGIKLNTDL
+442 ENNFLGKGIKLNTDL
-457 SIATNTIKGTFIYEK
+457 SISPETIRGTFIYEK

-482 LLSATSTARNEIT
+482 LLSATSSARNQIA

-500 SSEIGFSVGTS
+500 SSELGFSVGTA
-511 FEQYENFYITPRLST
+511 FEQYENFYIIPKFST
-526 THETLT
+526 TFETLT
-532 TTSSASANYKKQEGS
+532 TTSSASKNYKKQEGS
-547 YFDNYLNYT
+547 FFDNYLDYT
-556 LDYDTRNKR
+556 LDYDNRNKR
-565 YKPDEGFRNTFN
+565 YKPDEGFRNIFN
-577 QNLPLYSKNN
+577 QSLPIYSKSN
-587 EILNSFETIKYQKF
+587 EVRNSFETIKYQKF
-601 SNVVTRYSF
+601 SNVVTRVSF
-610 YGSAVNSLNGN
+610 YGATINSLTGD
-621 DVRVSKRLHIP
+621 DVRVSKRLFIP
-632 GSKLRGFETGKVGPK
+632 GSKLRGFEIGKVGPK
-647 EKNDYVGGN
+647 EKKNYVGGN
-656 YISTLNF
+656 YVSSLNF

-669 LLPSFQ
+669 LLATFQ

-682 LDAANLWGIDYDSTL
+682 LDAANLWGIDYDTKL

-718 PLNFSYSFPITKNS
+718 PLNFSYSFPITKSS
-732 SDKTE
+732 SDTTE
-737 SVRFNLG
+737 NLRFNLG

>member
-1 MFNKILKINLV
+1 MFNKILKINL
-12 IIFFISISFAEI
+12 IITLLVSISFAEI

-30 EGNKRISKQS
+30 DGNKRISKQS
-40 IMVFGNVNI
+40 IMVFGNVKI
-49 GDSYSPDD
+49 GENYNQDD
-57 LNAILKNI
+57 LNTILKNI

-82 LSIIV
+82 LSITV
-87 DENPIIEAVEIN
+87 NENPIIETVEIN
-99 GIKQTKLIDFI
+99 GIKDSKLTDFL

-115 LQNRKSYIESSFKSD
+115 LRNRKSYIESSFKSD
-130 LNLIKN
+130 LNLIKS

-143 YFAKIDS
+143 YFAKIET
-150 KYLLNESQ
+150 KYLLNEIQ

-190 LKNVITSEEAKF
+190 LKNVITSEESRF

-208 SKYLNYERIE
+208 TKYLNYDRIE

-228 RDNGYY
+228 KDNGYY
-234 QVSVN
+234 KVKVN

-253 IYTIDAGEKFLF
+253 IYTIDAGDKFLF
-265 NKLSLD
+265 NKLSLN
-271 LSDEYDKKYFIKIN
+271 LSDEYDEKYFIRIN
-285 KALKKLENKEYSLT
+285 KALK
-299 KIEKVLREVDKIAL
+299 IEKVLKEVDKIAL

-324 EESIEDNNK
+324 EESIVDNNK
-333 LNVIITLVDTEKFYV
+333 LNLVITLVDTEKFYV

-380 FNRSINNIKSKRIF
+380 FNRSINNIKSKNIF
-394 ASVETE
+394 ASVDPE
-400 VLAGSSDNQKIINLS
+400 VLAGSSESQKIINLS

-429 FGSSGGTIGAGIK
+429 FGSSGGTVGAGIK
-442 ESNFLGKGIKLNTDL
+442 ENNFLGKGIKLNTDL
-457 SIATNTIKGTFIYEK
+457 SVSADTIKGKMVYEK

-482 LLSATSTARNEIT
+482 LLSATSTSNDQ
-495 IAGYK
+495 IAVSGYK
-500 SSEIGFSVGTS
+500 SSELGFSVGTA
-511 FEQYENFYITPRLST
+511 FEQYENFYVTPKINT
-526 THETLT
+526 TYESLT
-532 TTSSASANYKKQEGS
+532 TTSTASKNYKKQEGA

-556 LDYDTRNKR
+556 LDYDKRNKR
-565 YKPDEGFRNTFN
+565 YKPDEGFRNIFN
-577 QNLPLYSKNN
+577 QNLPIYSENN
-587 EILNSFETIKYQKF
+587 EIRNSFETIRYKKF
-601 SNVVTRYSF
+601 SNVVTRVSF
-610 YGSAVNSLNGN
+610 YGAAINSISGD
-621 DVRVSKRLHIP
+621 DVRVSKRMHIP
-632 GSKLRGFETGKVGPK
+632 GSKLRGFESGKVGPK

-656 YISTLNF
+656 YISSLNF

-675 NTDVSFF
+675 NTDLSFF

-718 PLNFSYSFPITKNS
+718 PLNLSYSFPISKSS
-732 SDKTE
+732 SDTTE

>member
-1 MFNKILKINLV
+1 MFNKIIKINL
-12 IIFFISISFAEI
+12 IIILLASISFAEI
-24 ITGVKI
+24 ITSVKI

-40 IMVFGNVNI
+40 IIVFGKVNI
-49 GDSYSPDD
+49 GENYSPDD
-57 LNAILKNI
+57 LNIILKKI

-72 KINLDIKDSI
+72 KIDLDIKDSI
-82 LSIIV
+82 LTITV
-87 DENPIIEAVEIN
+87 DENPIIETVEIN
-99 GIKQTKLIDFI
+99 GIKDKKLTDFL

-143 YFAKIDS
+143 YFAKIDTKS
-150 KYLLNESQ
+150 LLNETQ
-158 NSVKLIYDIDL
+158 NSIKLFYDIDL
-169 GEKAKI
+169 GKKAKI

-180 LGDKKIKDRK
+180 LGDKKVKDRK
-190 LKNVITSEEAKF
+190 LKNVITSEETKF

-208 SKYLNYERIE
+208 NKYLNYDRIE

-223 LTNYY
+223 LANYY
-228 RDNGYY
+228 KNNGYY
-234 QVSVN
+234 KVKVS

-253 IYTIDAGEKFLF
+253 IYNIEAGDKFFF

-271 LSDEYDKKYFIKIN
+271 LSNEYDKKYFTKIS
-285 KALKKLENKEYSLT
+285 KVLKKLENKEYSLN

-324 EESIEDNNK
+324 EEAIVDNNK

-355 NEFTLEEVIRN
+355 NEFTLEEVVRN

-380 FNRSINNIKSKRIF
+380 FNRSINNIRAKNIF
-394 ASVETE
+394 SSVESE
-400 VLAGSSDNQKIINLS
+400 VLPGSNESQKMINLK

-429 FGSSGGTIGAGIK
+429 FGSSGGTIGGGIK
-442 ESNFLGKGIKLNTDL
+442 ENNFLGKGIKLNTDL
-457 SIATNTIKGTFIYEK
+457 SISPETIRGTFIYEK

-482 LLSATSTARNEIT
+482 LLSATSSARNQIA

-500 SSEIGFSVGTS
+500 SSELGFSVGTA
-511 FEQYENFYITPRLST
+511 FEQYENFYITPRFST
-526 THETLT
+526 LFESLT
-532 TTSSASANYKKQEGS
+532 TTSTASKNYKKQEGS
-547 YFDNYLNYT
+547 YFDNYLDYT
-556 LDYDTRNKR
+556 LDYDNRNKR
-565 YKPDEGFRNTFN
+565 YKPDEGFRNIFN
-577 QNLPLYSKNN
+577 QSLPIYSNSN
-587 EILNSFETIKYQKF
+587 EIRNSFETIKYQKF
-601 SNVVTRYSF
+601 SNVVTRVSF
-610 YGSAVNSLNGN
+610 YGATINSLTGD
-621 DVRVSKRLHIP
+621 DVRVSKRLFIP
-632 GSKLRGFETGKVGPK
+632 GSKLRGFESGKVGPK
-647 EKNDYVGGN
+647 EKKNYVGGN
-656 YISTLNF
+656 YVSSLNF

-669 LLPSFQ
+669 ILATFQ

-682 LDAANLWGIDYDSTL
+682 LDAANLWGIDYDTKL

-718 PLNFSYSFPITKNS
+718 PLNFSYSFPITKSS
-732 SDKTE
+732 SDTTE
-737 SVRFNLG
+737 NLRFNLG